1 MTSQGRFSLS
11 PGISKA
17 SAVKL
22 TEPITVFMA
31 DLRSRLPSSIP
42 LLLTS
47 GYRDPAAQAMAMA
60 NKVKLGESLR
70 KLYADDFADAVM
82 GAYPD
87 IGEMASVIA
96 SFAVRGRG
104 SRHLTGQAVDLRSYT
119 MTSAQIQQVL
129 SAARDLG
136 GKAIYEDTPAHIHIE
151 VPVGYKG
158 TSPVSPDFPTGAFVD
173 KDGPGGWRY
182 RQWPD
187 GTILIIGAPPG
198 HSAGAMLLPG
208 TGSNDAVTA
217 EIGAYRPPM
226 QLATF
231 PWPVV
236 VLGSLAAAGALLMNW
251 RKP

>member
-1 MTSQGRFSLS
+1 MTTQGRSGLPS
-11 PGISKA
+11 GVAKT

-22 TEPITVFMA
+22 TEPITVFVA

-47 GYRDPAAQAMAMA
+47 GYRDPAAQALAMA

-70 KLYADDFADAVM
+70 ELYADDLADAVM

-104 SRHLTGQAVDLRSYT
+104 SRHLTGQALDLRSYT
-119 MTSAQIQQVL
+119 LTSAQIQQVL
-129 SAARDLG
+129 AVARDLG

-151 VPVGYKG
+151 IPVGYKG
-158 TSPVSPDFPTGAFVD
+158 TSPVSPDLPTGAFVD

-187 GTILIIGAPPG
+187 GSILIIGAPPD
-198 HSAGAMLLPG
+198 HSAGAMLLPS
-208 TGSNDAVTA
+208 TDSNDAVTA

-226 QLATF
+226 QLASI

-236 VLGSLAAAGALLMNW
+236 ILGSLAAAGALLMN
-251 RKP
+251 RITP